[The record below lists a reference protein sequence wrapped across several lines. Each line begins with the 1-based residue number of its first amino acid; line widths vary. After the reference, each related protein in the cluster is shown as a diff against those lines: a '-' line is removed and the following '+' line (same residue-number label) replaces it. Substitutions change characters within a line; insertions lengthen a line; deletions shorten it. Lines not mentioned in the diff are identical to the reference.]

1 MFNQYTSVSL
11 QVQCRTLLSETLILQ
26 DLPTGYCGPAGMTV
40 NTDSTVTAA
49 SSSVFIFFT
58 ERERGRESIYTV
70 EISN

>member
-1 MFNQYTSVSL
+1 M
-11 QVQCRTLLSETLILQ
+11 
-26 DLPTGYCGPAGMTV
+26 MV

-58 ERERGRESIYTV
+58 EREREGGRESIYTV